1 MKGLLLLDKP
11 ENKTSYGAVASVK
24 KLSGEKR
31 IGHTGTLDPM
41 ATGVLPILLG
51 RATALS
57 SYLLDADK
65 TYIARIRLGTVTDT
79 CDITG
84 EILAENEVNV
94 SETDLEKTVMGFLGT
109 IKQRPPM
116 FSALKKDGV
125 RLYELARK
133 GETVD
138 IPEREVNIISLKIL
152 SALDNTHEFEL
163 EAHVSKGTY
172 IRSLARDIGDALG
185 CGATLTALRR
195 TATSGFDISQ
205 CVPLDDLSPEN
216 LASHLLSEETVVK
229 QFQAVQVT
237 EKQATRFCN
246 GGQLALERLRIQKIA
261 DGELLRVRFQDTF
274 LGLGRVDAES
284 GELAVRCVINNPDTK
299 R

>member
-24 KLSGEKR
+24 RLSGEKR

-185 CGATLTALRR
+185 
-195 TATSGFDISQ
+195 
-205 CVPLDDLSPEN
+205 
-216 LASHLLSEETVVK
+216 
-229 QFQAVQVT
+229 
-237 EKQATRFCN
+237 
-246 GGQLALERLRIQKIA
+246 
-261 DGELLRVRFQDTF
+261 
-274 LGLGRVDAES
+274 
-284 GELAVRCVINNPDTK
+284 
-299 R
+299 

>member
-1 MKGLLLLDKP
+1 MLGLLLLDKP
-11 ENKTSYGAVASVK
+11 QNKTSYGAVACIK
-24 KLSGEKR
+24 RISGEKR

-65 TYIARIRLGTVTDT
+65 CYIARIRLGIVTDT

-84 EILAENEVNV
+84 EPLQNNEVKV
-94 SETDLEKTVMGFLGT
+94 TSEQLNTVLTQFTGKLR
-109 IKQRPPM
+109 QRPPM
-116 FSALKKDGV
+116 FSALKKDGI
-125 RLYELARK
+125 RLYELARR

-138 IPEREVNIISLKIL
+138 IPEREIEVFSIKLL
-152 SALDNTHEFEL
+152 SPLNENNEFEI

-172 IRSLARDIGDALG
+172 IRSLARDIGEALG

-205 CVPLDDLSPEN
+205 CVPLDMLTSEN
-216 LASHLLSEETVVK
+216 LSEHLLSEETVVE
-229 QFQAVQVT
+229 QFRAVQIT
-237 EKQATRFCN
+237 EKQAIRFCN
-246 GGQLALERLRIQKIA
+246 GGQLDLGRLRIQRLT
-261 DGELLRVRFQDTF
+261 DGELIRVRFADSF
-274 LGLGRVDAES
+274 LGLGIVDLAAEQ
-284 GELAVRCVINNPDTK
+284 LAVKCVIRNLQTEG
-299 R
+299 

>member
-24 KLSGEKR
+24 RLSGEKR

-84 EILAENEVNV
+84 EILAKNEVKV

-152 SALDNTHEFEL
+152 SALDNSHEFEL

-205 CVPLDDLSPEN
+205 CVPLDNLTPEN
-216 LASHLLSEETVVK
+216 LTSHLLSEETVVK

-246 GGQLALERLRIQKIA
+246 GGQLSLDRLRIQNIT

-274 LGLGRVDAES
+274 LGLGRVDAERH
-284 GELAVRCVINNPDTK
+284 ELAVRCVINNPDTK